1 MQKGFQ
7 RRNFIK
13 ASPKIKYRY
22 FQRMLNLDS
31 ITAIKNVSKDLK
43 INNAPHLKKWITTL
57 KDKDSVEQSSPNIYK
72 LQFQNFKIGNI
83 CVELKAQLALYCSA
97 ISQGKELYVP
107 I

>member
-43 INNAPHLKKWITTL
+43 INNAPHLKKWITIFCNP
-57 KDKDSVEQSSPNIYK
+57 KKNVERQRFSRAK
-72 LQFQNFKIGNI
+72 F
-83 CVELKAQLALYCSA
+83 
-97 ISQGKELYVP
+97 SQY